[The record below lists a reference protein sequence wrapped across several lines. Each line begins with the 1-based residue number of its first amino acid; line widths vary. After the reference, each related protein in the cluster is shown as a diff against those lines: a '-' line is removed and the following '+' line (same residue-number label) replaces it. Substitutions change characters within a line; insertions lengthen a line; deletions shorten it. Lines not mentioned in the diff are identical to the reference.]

1 MSTREQPHVDDG
13 ALLALLDGELTT
25 AERRSVQARVA
36 GCPECAARLDE
47 MRFATR
53 RATAALD
60 LLSVPESR
68 REIPAALR
76 EAARKAPVSLAGARA
91 RRWARL
97 SRRSAAVAAGIT
109 LLVAAG
115 AYAVPGS
122 PVRGWVDSGV
132 GAVAAWIAG
141 DSQVAGDAGPSR
153 VSVDPRDGA
162 VRIMVV
168 GGHEGTGLRLTVE
181 LSDDE
186 KATVAARDASF
197 HVEPGVIEVAGAA
210 DEIRVTLPRN
220 AAAGSVVI
228 DGREVVRLEDGEL
241 RRADSAAASRVE
253 IFLGTDG

>member
-1 MSTREQPHVDDG
+1 
-13 ALLALLDGELTT
+13 
-25 AERRSVQARVA
+25 
-36 GCPECAARLDE
+36 
-47 MRFATR
+47 MRFASR

-68 REIPAALR
+68 REMPAALR
-76 EAARKAPVSLAGARA
+76 EAARRAPASIAGARA

-97 SRRSAAVAAGIT
+97 SRRSVAVAAGVT

-122 PVRGWVDSGV
+122 PVRGWVDGGIDV
-132 GAVAAWIAG
+132 VAAWIAG
-141 DSQVAGDAGPSR
+141 DPQVAGDAGPSR

-168 GGHEGTGLRLTVE
+168 GGHEGTRLTIE
-181 LSDDE
+181 LSDE
-186 KATVAARDASF
+186 ETATVEARDASF

-228 DGREVVRLEDGEL
+228 DESEVVRLEDGEL
-241 RRADSAAASRVE
+241 RRTDSAAASRVE
-253 IFLGTDG
+253 IFLDTDG

>member
-25 AERRSVQARVA
+25 AERKSVEERVA
-36 GCPECAARLDE
+36 ACPDCTARLDE
-47 MRFATR
+47 MRFALR

-68 REIPAALR
+68 LDMPAALR
-76 EAARKAPVSLAGARA
+76 EAARRAPASLAGARA

-97 SRRSAAVAAGIT
+97 SRRSVAVAAGIT
-109 LLVAAG
+109 LFVAAG

-122 PVRGWVDSGV
+122 PVKGWVDSGFD
-132 GAVAAWIAG
+132 AVAAWIAS
-141 DSQVAGDAGPSR
+141 DPQVAGDAGPSR

-162 VRIMVV
+162 VRITVV
-168 GGHEGTGLRLTVE
+168 GGREGARLTVE
-181 LSDDE
+181 LSDE
-186 KATVAARDASF
+186 ETATVEARDASF

-220 AAAGSVVI
+220 AATGSVVI
-228 DGREVVRLEDGEL
+228 DEREVVRLEDGEL
-241 RRADSAAASRVE
+241 RRTDSAAASRVE

>member
-1 MSTREQPHVDDG
+1 MSTREQPQVDDG

-25 AERRSVQARVA
+25 AERKSVEERVA
-36 GCPECAARLDE
+36 ACPDSRARLDE
-47 MRFATR
+47 MRFAVR
-53 RATAALD
+53 RVTAALD

-68 REIPAALR
+68 REMPAALR
-76 EAARKAPVSLAGARA
+76 EAARRAPASIAGARA

-97 SRRSAAVAAGIT
+97 SRRSVAVAAGVT

-122 PVRGWVDSGV
+122 PVRGWVDGGIDV
-132 GAVAAWIAG
+132 VAAWIAG
-141 DSQVAGDAGPSR
+141 DPQVAGDAGPSR

-168 GGHEGTGLRLTVE
+168 GGHEGTRLTIE
-181 LSDDE
+181 LSDE
-186 KATVAARDASF
+186 ETATVEARDASF

-228 DGREVVRLEDGEL
+228 DESEVVRLEDGEL
-241 RRADSAAASRVE
+241 RRTDSAAASRVE
-253 IFLGTDG
+253 IFLDTDG

>member
-1 MSTREQPHVDDG
+1 MSTREQPQVDDG

-25 AERRSVQARVA
+25 AERKSVEERVA
-36 GCPECAARLDE
+36 ACPDSAARLDK
-47 MRFATR
+47 MRFASR

-68 REIPAALR
+68 REMPAALR
-76 EAARKAPVSLAGARA
+76 EAARRAPASIAGARA

-97 SRRSAAVAAGIT
+97 SRRSVAVAAGIT

-122 PVRGWVDSGV
+122 PVRGWVDGGIDV
-132 GAVAAWIAG
+132 VAAWIAG
-141 DSQVAGDAGPSR
+141 DPQVAGDAGPSR

-168 GGHEGTGLRLTVE
+168 GGHEGMRLTIE
-181 LSDDE
+181 LSDE
-186 KATVAARDASF
+186 ETATVEARDASF

-228 DGREVVRLEDGEL
+228 DESEVVRLEDGEL
-241 RRADSAAASRVE
+241 RRTDSAAASRVE

>member
-25 AERRSVQARVA
+25 AERTSVETHVA
-36 GCPECAARLDE
+36 ACPECAARRDE

-68 REIPAALR
+68 LEMPAALR
-76 EAARKAPVSLAGARA
+76 EAAGRAPASLASARA

-97 SRRSAAVAAGIT
+97 SRRSVAVAAGIT
-109 LLVAAG
+109 LLVSAG

-122 PVRGWVDSGV
+122 PVRGWVDNGID
-132 GAVAAWIAG
+132 AVAAWIAG
-141 DSQVAGDAGPSR
+141 DPQVAGDAGPSR

-168 GGHEGTGLRLTVE
+168 GGHEATRLTVE
-181 LSDDE
+181 LSDE
-186 KATVAARDASF
+186 ETATVAARDASF

-220 AAAGSVVI
+220 AATGSVVI
-228 DGREVVRLEDGEL
+228 DESEVVRLEDGEL
-241 RRADSAAASRVE
+241 RRTDSAAASRLE

>member
-25 AERRSVQARVA
+25 AERRSVEARVA
-36 GCPECAARLDE
+36 ACPESAARLDE
-47 MRFATR
+47 MRFAMR

-68 REIPAALR
+68 IEMPAALR
-76 EAARKAPVSLAGARA
+76 EAARRAPASLASARA

-97 SRRSAAVAAGIT
+97 SRRSVAVAAGIT

-122 PVRGWVDSGV
+122 PVRGWVDGSIDV
-132 GAVAAWIAG
+132 VATWIAG
-141 DSQVAGDAGPSR
+141 NPQVAGDAGPSR

-162 VRIMVV
+162 VRIMIV
-168 GGHEGTGLRLTVE
+168 GGHDGTRLTVE
-181 LSDDE
+181 LSDAE
-186 KATVAARDASF
+186 TATVAARDASF

-220 AAAGSVVI
+220 AATGSVII
-228 DGREVVRLEDGEL
+228 DESEVVRLEDGEL
-241 RRADSAAASRVE
+241 RRTDSAAASRVE

>member
-1 MSTREQPHVDDG
+1 MSTREHLHVGDG
-13 ALLALLDGELTT
+13 ALLALLDGELTA
-25 AERRSVQARVA
+25 AERRPVETHVA
-36 GCPECAARLDE
+36 SCPECAARSDE

-60 LLSVPESR
+60 LLAVPESR
-68 REIPAALR
+68 IEMPAALR
-76 EAARKAPVSLAGARA
+76 EAARGAPMPLANARA

-97 SRRSAAVAAGIT
+97 SRRSVAVAAGVT

-122 PVRGWVDSGV
+122 PVKGWVDDGLD
-132 GAVAAWIAG
+132 AVAAWIAD

-153 VSVDPRDGA
+153 VSVAPREGA

-168 GGHEGTGLRLTVE
+168 GGHEGTRLTVE
-181 LSDDE
+181 LSDGE
-186 KATVAARDASF
+186 TATVAARDASF

-210 DEIRVTLPRN
+210 DEIRVTLPRD
-220 AAAGSVVI
+220 AAIGSVVI
-228 DGREVVRLEDGEL
+228 DEREVVHLEDGEL
-241 RRADSAAASRVE
+241 RRTDSAAASPVE

>member
-25 AERRSVQARVA
+25 AERRSVEERVA
-36 GCPECAARLDE
+36 ACPDCAARLDE
-47 MRFATR
+47 MRFAMR

-60 LLSVPESR
+60 LLSAPEAR
-68 REIPAALR
+68 REMPAALR
-76 EAARKAPVSLAGARA
+76 EAARRAPASLQSARA

-97 SRRSAAVAAGIT
+97 SRRSVAVAAGIT

-122 PVRGWVDSGV
+122 PVKGWVDG
-132 GAVAAWIAG
+132 GIDAVAVWIAG
-141 DSQVAGDAGPSR
+141 EPRVAGDAGPSR

-168 GGHEGTGLRLTVE
+168 GGHEGARLTVE
-181 LSDDE
+181 LSDE
-186 KATVAARDASF
+186 ETATVAARDASF

-220 AAAGSVVI
+220 AAIGSVVI
-228 DGREVVRLEDGEL
+228 DETEVVRLEGGEL
-241 RRADSAAASRVE
+241 RRTDSAAASRVE
-253 IFLGTDG
+253 IFLDTDG

>member
-1 MSTREQPHVDDG
+1 MSTREQLHVGDG

-25 AERRSVQARVA
+25 AERRPVEAHLAS
-36 GCPECAARLDE
+36 CPECAARSDE

-60 LLSVPESR
+60 LLAVPESR
-68 REIPAALR
+68 IEMPAALR
-76 EAARKAPVSLAGARA
+76 EAARRAPMPLANARA

-97 SRRSAAVAAGIT
+97 SRRSVAVAAGVT

-122 PVRGWVDSGV
+122 PVKGWVDDGLD
-132 GAVAAWIAG
+132 AVAAWIAD

-153 VSVDPRDGA
+153 VSVAPREGA

-168 GGHEGTGLRLTVE
+168 GGHEGTRLTVE
-181 LSDDE
+181 LSDGE
-186 KATVAARDASF
+186 TATVAARDASF

-210 DEIRVTLPRN
+210 DEIRVTLPRD
-220 AAAGSVVI
+220 AAIGSVVI
-228 DGREVVRLEDGEL
+228 DEREVVRLEGGEL
-241 RRADSAAASRVE
+241 RRTDSAAASPVE

>member
-25 AERRSVQARVA
+25 AERRSVETRLAA
-36 GCPECAARLDE
+36 CPESAARLEE

-68 REIPAALR
+68 REMPAALR
-76 EAARKAPVSLAGARA
+76 EAARRAPASLTSARA

-97 SRRSAAVAAGIT
+97 SRRSVAVAAGIT

-122 PVRGWVDSGV
+122 PVRGWVDGGIDV
-132 GAVAAWIAG
+132 VAAWIAG

-153 VSVDPRDGA
+153 VSVDPREGA

-168 GGHEGTGLRLTVE
+168 GWHEDTRLTVE

-186 KATVAARDASF
+186 TATVTARDASF

-210 DEIRVTLPRN
+210 DEIRVTLPRG
-220 AAAGSVVI
+220 AAIGSVVI
-228 DGREVVRLEDGEL
+228 DESEVVRLEGGEL
-241 RRADSAAASRVE
+241 RRTDSATASPVE